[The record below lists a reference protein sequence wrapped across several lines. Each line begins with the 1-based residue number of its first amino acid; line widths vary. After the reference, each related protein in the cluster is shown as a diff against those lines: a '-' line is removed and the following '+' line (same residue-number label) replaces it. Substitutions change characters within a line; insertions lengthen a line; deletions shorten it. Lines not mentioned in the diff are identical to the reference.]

1 MNETIPADWPA
12 LKSAPA
18 LLEWLRTV
26 PRDLHHAYCSRA
38 AALLGECDSTAG
50 AGAVLR
56 IMAAERRLVAWLARI
71 DKAASVRGPITR
83 EALKGVELAERDLSR
98 AFADHV
104 KACSAAAPAARVPA
118 AGAPSAAALIGT
130 KGGTP

>member
-1 MNETIPADWPA
+1 MPINETIPADWPA

-38 AALLGECDSTAG
+38 VALLVECDSAAG

-56 IMAAERRLVAWLARI
+56 IMAAERRQVAWLARI
-71 DKAASVRGPITR
+71 DKAVSVRGPIMR
-83 EALKGVELAERDLSR
+83 EALKGAEVAERDASR
-98 AFADHV
+98 ALADYA
-104 KACSAAAPAARVPA
+104 KACSAAAPAPSVPA
-118 AGAPSAAALIGT
+118 AGAPSTAALIG
-130 KGGTP
+130 